1 MNNNINHESGLP
13 VNGQQVTISQTA
25 CRFAWET
32 KNPEIRF
39 LVRELKAENG
49 LPVLEN
55 RFAGCEPESHN
66 AKTACRFWR
75 TGRLVVR

>member
-1 MNNNINHESGLP
+1 MNNNINHESGLPDLLTGLP

-55 RFAGCEPESHN
+55 RFVGCEAEMKLS
-66 AKTACRFWR
+66 KT
-75 TGRLVVR
+75 GLPD